1 MEFPYVV
8 LVAHLKHTSLHK
20 KLILCKKNSKCAVS
34 RKVEKLYRELENSD
48 KRHRNSVVSRGLYNG
63 VSQNSSTEKHSKLSQ
78 IKLGRNDSSAERNSR
93 DVEQE
98 SHSRNP
104 KQLERGIY
112 KQSFSHREKGYG
124 LPNSNKVET
133 SKPVN
138 TLPAL
143 QDGGFALSLKHSK
156 EGRLHFQTGFKGCIL
171 FSSIKSCIQVS
182 LVRKALW
189 VSLPLLWTRP
199 TIKSF

>member
-1 MEFPYVV
+1 MEFPCVV

-48 KRHRNSVVSRGLYNG
+48 KRHRNSVVSRGLYNAI
-63 VSQNSSTEKHSKLSQ
+63 SQNSSTEKHSKLSQ

-93 DVEQE
+93 DVEQG

-104 KQLERGIY
+104 KPLERGIY
-112 KQSFSHREKGYG
+112 KQSFSRREKGYG
-124 LPNSNKVET
+124 QPTSNKVET

-156 EGRLHFQTGFKGCIL
+156 EGRLHFQTGFEGCIL
-171 FSSIKSCIQVS
+171 FGSIKSCIQKICAAS
-182 LVRKALW
+182 LVRKAL
-189 VSLPLLWTRP
+189 
-199 TIKSF
+199 